1 MTPATQE
8 LKPDQLPLNAG
19 VRVLAHNEDGLLA
32 LEKPSGAMS
41 HPNTSNDNER
51 ALLMADYDL
60 EEECY
65 KWTDEAGNEAKA
77 WLINRLD
84 SPTSGVILLG
94 LNAEISRVIKQEFAT
109 HKVNKIYY
117 AIVRGKPAKPVGV
130 WADKLAKDTHSGKR
144 LIKKAR
150 FVPAKARYQT
160 IKSPTGGFPVTLIK
174 LMPVTGRT
182 HQLRVQCKKH
192 SLPIVGDRTYGS
204 FSFNREVSMLT
215 GVKRLLLHSTET
227 HVHYVYNGKIRNF
240 VAKSQLPDA
249 FEEVLRYRPGL
260 KPGQVNKTGNSAVS
274 ERRFKRV

>member
-1 MTPATQE
+1 MPTTDDLQ
-8 LKPDQLPLNAG
+8 PDQLPLNQG

-41 HPNTSNDNER
+41 HPNTSDENER
-51 ALLMADYDL
+51 ALLTADYDL

-65 KWTDEAGNEAKA
+65 HWTDGDGYQQKA

-94 LNAEISRVIKQEFAT
+94 LNAEISAVIKQEFAT

-117 AIVRGKPAKPVGV
+117 ALVRGKPAKPVGV

-144 LIKKAR
+144 IIKKAR

-160 IKSPTGGFPVTLIK
+160 IKSPTGGFPVTLLK

-192 SLPIVGDRTYGS
+192 GLPVVGDRTYGS

-215 GVKRLLLHSTET
+215 GVKRMLLHSTET
-227 HVHYVYNGKIRNF
+227 HVRYVYHGKIRNF
-240 VAKSQLPDA
+240 VAKSELPGA
-249 FEEVLRYRPGL
+249 FEEVFRYRPGL
-260 KPGQVNKTGNSAVS
+260 NPGQAKKTDKSSVS
-274 ERRFKRV
+274 ERRFRRV